1 MQIRRADTTDEE
13 RLVRIRRDA
22 ILCLAVPTLSQEEA
36 ETWAMQ
42 ITEDR
47 MGRALRAHEVWVAE
61 DEVVIGWVEI
71 DQDRIAA
78 LYVSPADACR
88 GVGSAL
94 LAFAEI
100 SIFQSG
106 HRTVQLEASRNA
118 LNFYIRRGYFQ
129 CGPPD
134 AEEAYPLRKDLFSA
148 GLVHQ
153 GISST

>member
-1 MQIRRADTTDEE
+1 MK
-13 RLVRIRRDA
+13 IRRDA
-22 ILCLAVPTLSQEEA
+22 ILALAVPTLSQEEA
-36 ETWAMQ
+36 ETWARQ
-42 ITEDR
+42 ITEER
-47 MGRALRAHEVWVAE
+47 MRRALREHEVWVAE

-78 LYVSPADACR
+78 LYVSPNNAYR

-100 SIFQSG
+100 SIFHAG

-134 AEEAYPLRKDLFSA
+134 TEEAYPLRKDLFSV

-153 GISST
+153 DVLPI

>member
-1 MQIRRADTTDEE
+1 MHIRRADSTDEE
-13 RLVRIRRDA
+13 QLVKIRRDA
-22 ILCLAVPTLSQEEA
+22 ILSLAVPTLSQEEA
-36 ETWAMQ
+36 DIWARQ
-42 ITEDR
+42 ITKER
-47 MGRALRAHEVWVAE
+47 MKRALCEHEVWVAE
-61 DEVVIGWVEI
+61 EAVVIGWVEI

-78 LYVSPADACR
+78 LYVSPHNATR

-100 SIFQSG
+100 SIFHAG

-134 AEEAYPLRKDLFSA
+134 TEAAYPLRKALFA
-148 GLVHQ
+148 VGLVHEDV
-153 GISST
+153 SPT